1 MKKKIVFM
9 SLLLTFGLF
18 SACSNDG
25 EMSINVDDKGGELI
39 LNPEEGE
46 LLYPI
51 DLFEIYNRENHGG
64 ESDGNAFSL
73 NVLASFYFFN
83 EQLPIGKR
91 SASFFVGSDKD
102 ECYVINN
109 LQNLKN
115 IYRGEALLP
124 EIDFDRFTLVIGQ
137 KVMPNASYPVIKQN
151 IEFYSNQ
158 CKLNLYVP
166 DYNGEIA
173 SFQYFYYWALYP
185 KFNTEDI
192 SVDFVKDRSIIR
204 SIKDAKGHLYYNQN
218 IEGWCISY
226 DYPGSFDSVDE
237 YFPLNILEEYE
248 VYKEGGANITFS
260 GEIVNMTDDAR
271 EALLHTPPLGGY
283 SYYFVYLTNVEVEE

>member
-1 MKKKIVFM
+1 MKRVVFMM
-9 SLLLTFGLF
+9 SLLLSLGLF
-18 SACSNDG
+18 SACSSDDD
-25 EMSINVDDKGGELI
+25 MSINVDDKGDELI

-51 DLFEIYNRENHGG
+51 DLFEIYNREDHGG
-64 ESDGNAFSL
+64 ENDG
-73 NVLASFYFFN
+73 NVLAGFYFFN

-173 SFQYFYYWALYP
+173 SIQYFYYWATDQLTP
-185 KFNTEDI
+185 HTD
-192 SVDFVKDRSIIR
+192 
-204 SIKDAKGHLYYNQN
+204 L
-218 IEGWCISY
+218 
-226 DYPGSFDSVDE
+226 SF
-237 YFPLNILEEYE
+237 L
-248 VYKEGGANITFS
+248 
-260 GEIVNMTDDAR
+260 
-271 EALLHTPPLGGY
+271 
-283 SYYFVYLTNVEVEE
+283 